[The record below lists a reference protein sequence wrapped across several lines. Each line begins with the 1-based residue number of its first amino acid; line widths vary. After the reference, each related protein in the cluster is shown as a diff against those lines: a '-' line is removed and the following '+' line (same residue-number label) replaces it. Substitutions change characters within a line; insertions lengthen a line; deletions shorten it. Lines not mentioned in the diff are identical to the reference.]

1 MSSDTPEL
9 DPDAVTL
16 DEVFGVEQTPDARLT
31 VKVSYSALHN
41 GRPWYPHAEYGDA
54 PRLVQYV
61 DDEGTEQTV
70 IESETDLRERVIG
83 TAMRAL
89 QDTHDQAVAYFNTQK
104 SQKEN
109 S

>member
-1 MSSDTPEL
+1 MSDAPI
-9 DPDAVTL
+9 DPDAIDI

-31 VKVSYSALHN
+31 VKVSYSALHE
-41 GRPWYPHAEYGDA
+41 GRPWYPHAEYGDG
-54 PRLVQYV
+54 PRIVQYV
-61 DDEGTEQTV
+61 DDDGDTQTV
-70 IESETDLRERVIG
+70 IESEDDLRSRVIG

-89 QDTHDQAVAYFNTQK
+89 EDTHDRAVAYFANQK